1 MLQDS
6 AASIRPHS
14 HEHFTPA
21 MDTEP
26 NRLTKIR
33 LTISTAK
40 VGFQLLDVV
49 QSTETS
55 RLASGTITM
64 WSDEMLNVGT
74 ILPVV
79 IVIIS
84 SVHMFQL
91 CLCLNPS

>member
-21 MDTEP
+21 MGTEP
-26 NRLTKIR
+26 NHFAKTR

-55 RLASGTITM
+55 ELASGTITL
-64 WSDEMLNVGT
+64 WLDEMLNVCT
-74 ILPVV
+74 ILPVA

-91 CLCLNPS
+91 CLFLNPS